1 MVNRLRGEVALELG
15 GEALALR
22 PTFAAIMEIEDRLG
36 GIVPLASRAA
46 AGDFGLREVTVIVW
60 ACLNG
65 ADDRKRSLDEVG
77 ERIMAAGLAS
87 VTPAVSALLTG
98 ILRGHDGDG

>member
-15 GEALALR
+15 GEALTLR

-36 GIVPLASRAA
+36 GVVPLASRAA
-46 AGDFGLREVTVIVW
+46 AGDFGLREVAVIVW
-60 ACLNG
+60 ACLNA
-65 ADDRKRSLDEVG
+65 ADGGSRSLDEVG
-77 ERIMAAGLAS
+77 ERIMGQGLAS

-98 ILRGHDGDG
+98 ILRGHG